1 MGTDVVTKEQ
11 MKHLLDDWY
20 HSMLKQ
26 DVVKAKV
33 LNEEIE
39 SKVIYIKE
47 DQYAAFYHALLKFRY
62 HVLIDS
68 LSITKNSFDEIDT
81 LILPDDALLTHY
93 YYLFKG
99 IHAMYISNYI
109 ESQNHFEEAGK
120 SLKHITSSLEH
131 AEFNYR
137 FAYLSYQT
145 YKPLMAID
153 QIRLAKNEYEK
164 HPGYEA
170 CIALCENI
178 FAMACIDLKQY
189 EQAEEKFDLALDVF
203 QKIDNKRFITMV
215 RHNLAWLYANQNLSS
230 LAIRHL
236 VEVIKSNPKHFK
248 AMFVLAREYYKIGQI
263 DTAAE
268 LIEEGLDI
276 CNKIQ
281 NKEFQHRFVILK
293 EMNQKTSSVSLE
305 STILNGISY
314 FEKEGLLEC
323 IQEYTEILAMQF
335 YKEENHVKASK
346 YFYIN
351 NQAQKKHLK
360 KGALK

>member
-11 MKHLLDDWY
+11 MKHLLDAWY

-26 DVVKAKV
+26 DVVKAKA

-47 DQYAAFYHALLKFRY
+47 NQYATFYHALLNFRY

-68 LSITKNSFDEIDT
+68 LSITKNSFDEIDA
-81 LILPDDALLTHY
+81 LIIPDDALLTHY
-93 YYLFKG
+93 YHLFKG
-99 IHAMYISNYI
+99 IHAMYISNYLK
-109 ESQNHFEEAGK
+109 SQNHFEEAGK
-120 SLKHITSSLEH
+120 LLKHVTPSLEH

-137 FAYLSYQT
+137 FAYLSYQS

-153 QIRLAKNEYEK
+153 QVRLAKEEYEK
-164 HPGYEA
+164 HPGYEV

-189 EQAEEKFDLALDVF
+189 EQAEEKFNLALDVF
-203 QKIDNKRFITMV
+203 QKIDNERFIAMV
-215 RHNLAWLYANQNLSS
+215 RHNLAWLYASQNLSS

-236 VEVIKSNPKHFK
+236 LEVVKSNPKHFK
-248 AMFVLAREYYKIGQI
+248 AIFVLAREYYKIGEI
-263 DTAAE
+263 HTTAE
-268 LIEEGLDI
+268 LIEKGLDI
-276 CNKIQ
+276 CNKLQ

-293 EMNQKTSSVSLE
+293 EMNQKKSSLLLE
-305 STILNGISY
+305 STVLDGISY
-314 FEKEGLLEC
+314 FEKEGLLDC
-323 IQEYTEILAMQF
+323 VQEYTEILALQF
-335 YKEENHVKASK
+335 YKEENHVKASE

-351 NQAQKKHLK
+351 NQAQKNHLE